1 MRIIS
6 ALLLLLSFQSLQSQ
20 TPPPQGQ
27 KPDMPAPS
35 PPSAPTPKFLRRA
48 HFSGGLT
55 GGSINFHQNG
65 AVGLTFRY
73 DYNLFQGRR
82 SSLSLG
88 LSATIGSEDENGLFF
103 PVEAGAVILL
113 GLSGYQGN
121 VDLSFSHQV
130 VAFSDFPLM
139 LHYNFG
145 TGSSTKCNNH
155 VGFYLGGGF
164 TQTLTG
170 YTSPA
175 TKLSVQANFWA
186 WVVDGGIRIYTGSST
201 ALDIGIGV
209 ERPLQAPI
217 GPILQP
223 VMYKLNVIVM
233 RL

>member
-6 ALLLLLSFQSLQSQ
+6 VLLLLLSFQSLQSQ
-20 TPPPQGQ
+20 TPPPQSQ
-27 KPDMPAPS
+27 TPD
-35 PPSAPTPKFLRRA
+35 PPFLRKA

-55 GGSINFHQNG
+55 GSSINFHQNG

-73 DYNLFQGRR
+73 DYNLIQGRR

-103 PVEAGAVILL
+103 PVEVGAVLFL
-113 GLSGYQGN
+113 GFIGYQGN
-121 VDLSFSHQV
+121 ADLSFSHQV
-130 VAFSDFPLM
+130 VAFSDLPLM

-145 TGSSTKCNNH
+145 TASSTKCRDH
-155 VGFYLGGGF
+155 LGFYLGGGF
-164 TQTLTG
+164 TQTFTG

-175 TKLSVQANFWA
+175 TKQSVQANFWA
-186 WVVDGGIRIYTGSST
+186 WVVDGGIRIYTGGSN
-201 ALDIGIGV
+201 ALDIGFGV